1 MIGLGLGLSL
11 WGSTVGH
18 PEQQLGFLSVSGL
31 DHATGSRNIKPEV
44 LFKVQKMARYVSFCL
59 KIGPFKGEVPV
70 FARLWPVRVRVSFTI
85 GAVQSAILAIAG
97 LLVLTIR

>member
-1 MIGLGLGLSL
+1 VIGLGLGLSL

-59 KIGPFKGEVPV
+59 IMGSFKGGSAY
-70 FARLWPVRVRVSFTI
+70 FCQIMARY
-85 GAVQSAILAIAG
+85 G
-97 LLVLTIR
+97 